1 MLFKEVVV
9 IFLHHNILRGMAN
22 DSCLEWWQ
30 HLKDFGLVVRSS
42 QATASNYADFVKIQK
57 TRKARES
64 ALKVVG
70 YLKSKR

>member
-1 MLFKEVVV
+1 
-9 IFLHHNILRGMAN
+9 MAN
-22 DSCLEWWQ
+22 ESCLEWWQ
-30 HLKDFGLVVRSS
+30 HLKDFGLMVRSS

-70 YLKSKR
+70 YVKIQDGKLTLNRTYGANRFELLW